1 MHKIHQSSI
10 AKEMHSL
17 KTFKLRTLKMC
28 ALNYT
33 CVYGMVTVDGI
44 KPGIFQS
51 FNFMIS

>member
-10 AKEMHSL
+10 AKEMHSF

-33 CVYGMVTVDGI
+33 GNSGCDKTR
-44 KPGIFQS
+44 
-51 FNFMIS
+51 NISKF

>member
-10 AKEMHSL
+10 AKEMHSF
-17 KTFKLRTLKMC
+17 KTLKLRTLKMC

-33 CVYGMVTVDGI
+33 CVYGMVTVDVI